1 MLTHLH
7 RDPFPLLAEATA
19 RCLRG
24 FPGFFFSSGL
34 EEARVCLTVQD
45 GFLHFLRFVASEF
58 EEAIAHFLGGLP
70 RVFFSPVLQF
80 EEATAHFL
88 GGLRVLPIVA
98 GFEYLNLF
106 WQMRPNIL

>member
-1 MLTHLH
+1 MLARLP
-7 RDPFPLLAEATA
+7 RFLL
-19 RCLRG
+19 LIWLG
-24 FPGFFFSSGL
+24 GGKSM
-34 EEARVCLTVQD
+34 LTVQD